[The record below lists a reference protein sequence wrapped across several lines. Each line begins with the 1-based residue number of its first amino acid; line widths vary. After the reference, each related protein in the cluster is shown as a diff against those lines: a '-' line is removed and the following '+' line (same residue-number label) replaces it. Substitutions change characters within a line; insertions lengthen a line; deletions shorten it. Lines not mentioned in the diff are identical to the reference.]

1 MQRHAQRMELPIERE
16 DVQAIMGSLLDLH
29 WKLDQIIGYL
39 LGEDKWRRRDGFP
52 LR

>member
-1 MQRHAQRMELPIERE
+1 MELPIERE

-39 LGEDKWRRRDGFP
+39 FGEDNGEEETDSP
-52 LR
+52 